1 MGTEMTQNDIQNK
14 EILETEYHNSTYG
27 NEFNNNKN
35 IKFNLKAVNKN
46 SKDNQKKMIYG
57 RKKKILNKPKSIA
70 SLFLLNQK
78 KNKNNAITTTEK
90 EKNKDKENPLTIQ
103 IDLCGLNKNKD
114 NNIYL
119 DYFKCILCPM
129 CILIQI
135 NPKNNLVQIKCE
147 NGHDNEINIDSFNSI
162 YQVFKYT
169 CDKCKKDLSSKFYYC
184 SQCKELICNI
194 CMEKNL
200 NNEINKGH
208 IVLNE
213 SEVNFYCEK
222 HKKKFINFCKNCQKN
237 CCKKC
242 CSEHNSHELLLIKNE
257 IRDNNY
263 ISKIEKMI
271 IQEKEIIEKIE
282 QKFPLNIFKNENP
295 NLLKAFNRLITLRK
309 KEYQLKDKILKIYQ
323 DFLKRINDNLNENI
337 PETNGNLDVSL
348 SSISSTT
355 SMGEYPDNFLMNYYF
370 LKSVNELENEVLTN
384 INDFFDFSEDNK
396 YYKDF
401 SELKTFLINYKKN
414 LISPEKNLEK
424 FSKSYTINKK
434 PNFIFPLDDG
444 NFIITYDTK
453 IIFYDYISGEELLI
467 IDEEIFDYTYRII
480 KLPDGTLLFFGDFLN
495 QIKIE
500 ENGSIKV
507 LFTGSHVEILKEI
520 ILDEN
525 NIIFIDKITKK
536 LKILTNKDINWHK
549 EIFPEYNIINNNLI
563 KEKSKENIDLNKN
576 TIDQSKKE
584 NNTVIG
590 NIYANEENNLN
601 ERLMTFSDCRDAEKL
616 LMNSINNMRQD
627 KKSQMKEIMKD
638 RNNLNHQIKT
648 YDIILIDDKTFIA
661 LQEINFINKETCLR
675 KFSFDKNNS
684 KFKIIDEIYLEEIPL
699 KKNDVLYLIKINKE
713 NNYLAYGSNDK
724 KYFVVFD
731 VDKKIS
737 VAKINLSFTYYKF
750 FENILLFQNQKE
762 LNQYVF
768 KNDEFIFI
776 SKFDFNSIIGSI
788 NFLKDFT
795 LVLDDKKFTYIYSYK
810 KEIEEI

>member
-1 MGTEMTQNDIQNK
+1 MGTEITQDEIKNK
-14 EILETEYHNSTYG
+14 EILQTEYHNTTYG
-27 NEFNNNKN
+27 TEFNNNNN
-35 IKFNLKAVNKN
+35 IKYNLKAVNKN
-46 SKDNQKKMIYG
+46 SKNNKKNMLYG

-78 KNKNNAITTTEK
+78 KNKNKNNAILTEK
-90 EKNKDKENPLTIQ
+90 EKENPPVIQ
-103 IDLCGLNKNKD
+103 IDLLGSNIKKD
-114 NNIYL
+114 NKIYL

-129 CILIQI
+129 CILIKI

-147 NGHDNEINIDSFNSI
+147 NGHDNEINIDSFDSI

-169 CDKCKKDLSSKFYYC
+169 CDRCKKDLSSKFYYC

-194 CMEKNL
+194 CIEKYF

-208 IVLNE
+208 LILNE
-213 SEVNFYCEK
+213 SEVNFYCQK

-271 IQEKEIIEKIE
+271 IQEKEIIEKNE
-282 QKFPLNIFKNENP
+282 QKFPQNIFKNENP
-295 NLLKAFNRLITLRK
+295 NLLKAFNRLISLRK
-309 KEYQLKDKILKIYQ
+309 KEYHLKDKILKIYQ
-323 DFLKRINDNLNENI
+323 DFLKIISNNNLSENI
-337 PETNGNLDVSL
+337 AEKNGNLDASI

-355 SMGEYPDNFLMNYYF
+355 SMGEYPENFLMNFYF

-384 INDFFDFSEDNK
+384 INEFFDFSEDNK

-401 SELKTFLINYKKN
+401 SELKNFLFNYKKN

-424 FSKSYTINKK
+424 FSKSYTINKR

-453 IIFYDYISGEELLI
+453 IIFYDYLSGQELLV

-549 EIFPEYNIINNNLI
+549 EIFPEYNMINNNI
-563 KEKSKENIDLNKN
+563 PKEKSKENIDLNSNIKEE
-576 TIDQSKKE
+576 TKKE
-584 NNTVIG
+584 DNIVKG
-590 NIYANEENNLN
+590 NIYANEEININGSV
-601 ERLMTFSDCRDAEKL
+601 MTLSDCRDAEKL

-627 KKSQMKEIMKD
+627 KKNQIKEIMKD
-638 RNNLNHQIKT
+638 RNNLNNQIKT
-648 YDIILIDDKTFIA
+648 FDIISIDDKSFIA
-661 LQEINFINKETCLR
+661 FQEINFINKETCLR
-675 KFSFDKNNS
+675 KFNFS
-684 KFKIIDEIYLEEIPL
+684 KDNFKFNIIDEIYLEEAPL
-699 KKNDVLYLIKINKE
+699 KKSDILYLIQINKE

-724 KYFVVFD
+724 KYFVLFD
-731 VDKKIS
+731 LDKKIN
-737 VAKINLSFTYYKF
+737 VTKLNMNFIFYKIL
-750 FENILLFQNQKE
+750 ENILLFQNQKE

-768 KNDEFIFI
+768 KDDEFHFI
-776 SKFDFNSIIGSI
+776 SKFDFNSIICSI

-795 LVLDDKKFTYIYSYK
+795 LVIDDKKFTYIYSYK
-810 KEIEEI
+810 KEIEDI

>member
-1 MGTEMTQNDIQNK
+1 MGTEVTQDEIKNK
-14 EILETEYHNSTYG
+14 EILQTEYHNTTYG
-27 NEFNNNKN
+27 TEFTNNNN
-35 IKFNLKAVNKN
+35 IKYNLKAVNKN
-46 SKDNQKKMIYG
+46 SKNNKKNMLYG

-78 KNKNNAITTTEK
+78 KSKNKNNVILTEK
-90 EKNKDKENPLTIQ
+90 EKENPPVIQ
-103 IDLCGLNKNKD
+103 IDLLGSNNKKENK
-114 NNIYL
+114 IYL

-129 CILIQI
+129 CILIKI

-147 NGHDNEINIDSFNSI
+147 NGHDNEINIDSFDSI

-169 CDKCKKDLSSKFYYC
+169 CDRCKKDLSSKFYYC

-194 CMEKNL
+194 CMEKYF

-208 IVLNE
+208 LILNE

-271 IQEKEIIEKIE
+271 IQEKVIIEKIE
-282 QKFPLNIFKNENP
+282 QKFPQNIFKNENP
-295 NLLKAFNRLITLRK
+295 NLLKAFNRLISLRK
-309 KEYQLKDKILKIYQ
+309 KEYHLKDKILKIYQ
-323 DFLKRINDNLNENI
+323 DFLKIISNNNLSENI
-337 PETNGNLDVSL
+337 AEKNGNLDASI

-355 SMGEYPDNFLMNYYF
+355 SMGEYPENFLMNFYF

-396 YYKDF
+396 YYKDL
-401 SELKTFLINYKKN
+401 SELKTFLSNYKKN

-424 FSKSYTINKK
+424 FSKSYTINKR

-453 IIFYDYISGEELLI
+453 IIFYDYLSGQELLI
-467 IDEEIFDYTYRII
+467 MDEEIFDYTYRII
-480 KLPDGTLLFFGDFLN
+480 KLPDETLLFFGDFLN

-500 ENGSIKV
+500 ENGSIKI

-549 EIFPEYNIINNNLI
+549 EIFPEYNMINNNI
-563 KEKSKENIDLNKN
+563 PKEKSKENIDLNSNKKEE
-576 TIDQSKKE
+576 SKKE
-584 NNTVIG
+584 DNIVKG
-590 NIYANEENNLN
+590 NIYANEEININGSV
-601 ERLMTFSDCRDAEKL
+601 MTLSDCRDAEKL

-627 KKSQMKEIMKD
+627 KKNQIKEIMKD
-638 RNNLNHQIKT
+638 RNNLNNQIKT
-648 YDIILIDDKTFIA
+648 FDIISIDDKTFIA
-661 LQEINFINKETCLR
+661 LQEINFINKDTCLR
-675 KFSFDKNNS
+675 KFNCS
-684 KFKIIDEIYLEEIPL
+684 KDNFKFNIIDEIYLEEAPL
-699 KKNDVLYLIKINKE
+699 KKSDVLYLIQIKNE

-731 VDKKIS
+731 LDKKIN
-737 VAKINLSFTYYKF
+737 VTKLNMNFIFYKI

-768 KNDEFIFI
+768 KDDEFHFI
-776 SKFDFNSIIGSI
+776 SKFDFNSIICSI

-795 LVLDDKKFTYIYSYK
+795 LVIDDKKYTYIYSYK
-810 KEIEEI
+810 KEIEDI

>member
-1 MGTEMTQNDIQNK
+1 MGTEITQDEIKNK
-14 EILETEYHNSTYG
+14 EILQTEYHNTTYG
-27 NEFNNNKN
+27 TEFNNNNN
-35 IKFNLKAVNKN
+35 IKYNLKAVNKN
-46 SKDNQKKMIYG
+46 SKNNKKNMLYG

-78 KNKNNAITTTEK
+78 KNKNKNNVILTEK
-90 EKNKDKENPLTIQ
+90 EKENPPVIQ
-103 IDLCGLNKNKD
+103 IDLLGSNIKKD
-114 NNIYL
+114 NKIYL

-147 NGHDNEINIDSFNSI
+147 NGHDNEINIDSFDSI

-169 CDKCKKDLSSKFYYC
+169 CDRCKKDLSSKFYYC

-194 CMEKNL
+194 CIEKYF

-208 IVLNE
+208 LILNE

-271 IQEKEIIEKIE
+271 IQEKEIIDKIE

-295 NLLKAFNRLITLRK
+295 DLLKAFNRLISLRK
-309 KEYQLKDKILKIYQ
+309 KEYHLKDKILKIYQ
-323 DFLKRINDNLNENI
+323 DFLKIISNNNLSENI
-337 PETNGNLDVSL
+337 AEKNGNLDASI

-355 SMGEYPDNFLMNYYF
+355 SMGEYPENFLMNFYF

-401 SELKTFLINYKKN
+401 SELKTFLSNYKKN

-424 FSKSYTINKK
+424 FSKSYTINKR

-453 IIFYDYISGEELLI
+453 IIFYDYLSGQELLI
-467 IDEEIFDYTYRII
+467 MDEEIFDYTYRII
-480 KLPDGTLLFFGDFLN
+480 KLPDGSLLFFGDFLN

-549 EIFPEYNIINNNLI
+549 EIFPEYNMINNNI
-563 KEKSKENIDLNKN
+563 PKEKSKENIDLNSNIKEE
-576 TIDQSKKE
+576 SKKE
-584 NNTVIG
+584 DNIVKG
-590 NIYANEENNLN
+590 NIYANEEININGSV
-601 ERLMTFSDCRDAEKL
+601 MTLSDCRDAEKL

-627 KKSQMKEIMKD
+627 KKNQIKEIMKD
-638 RNNLNHQIKT
+638 RNNLNNQIKT
-648 YDIILIDDKTFIA
+648 FDIISIDDKSFIA
-661 LQEINFINKETCLR
+661 FQEINFINKETCLR
-675 KFSFDKNNS
+675 KFNFS
-684 KFKIIDEIYLEEIPL
+684 KDNFKFNIIDEIYLEDAPL
-699 KKNDVLYLIKINKE
+699 KKSDVLYLIQIKNE

-731 VDKKIS
+731 LDKKIN
-737 VAKINLSFTYYKF
+737 VTKLNMNFIFYKIFQ
-750 FENILLFQNQKE
+750 NILLFQNQKE

-768 KNDEFIFI
+768 KDDEFHFI
-776 SKFDFNSIIGSI
+776 SRFDFNSIICSI

-795 LVLDDKKFTYIYSYK
+795 LVIDDKKFTYIYSYK
-810 KEIEEI
+810 KEIEDI

>member
-1 MGTEMTQNDIQNK
+1 MGTEVTQDEIKNK
-14 EILETEYHNSTYG
+14 EILQTEYHNTTYG
-27 NEFNNNKN
+27 TEFTNNNN
-35 IKFNLKAVNKN
+35 IKYNLKAVNKN
-46 SKDNQKKMIYG
+46 SKNNKKNMLYG

-78 KNKNNAITTTEK
+78 KNKNKNNAILTEK
-90 EKNKDKENPLTIQ
+90 EKENPPVIQ
-103 IDLCGLNKNKD
+103 IDLLGSNIKKD
-114 NNIYL
+114 NKIYL

-129 CILIQI
+129 CILIKI

-147 NGHDNEINIDSFNSI
+147 NGHDNEINIDSFDSI

-169 CDKCKKDLSSKFYYC
+169 CDRCKKDLSSKFYYC

-194 CMEKNL
+194 CIEKYF

-208 IVLNE
+208 LILNE

-282 QKFPLNIFKNENP
+282 QKFPQNIFKNENP
-295 NLLKAFNRLITLRK
+295 NLLKAFNRLISLRK
-309 KEYQLKDKILKIYQ
+309 KEYHLKDKILKIYQ
-323 DFLKRINDNLNENI
+323 DFIKIISNNNLSENI
-337 PETNGNLDVSL
+337 AEKNGNLDASI

-355 SMGEYPDNFLMNYYF
+355 SMGEFPENFLMNFYF

-384 INDFFDFSEDNK
+384 INEFFDFSEDNK

-401 SELKTFLINYKKN
+401 SELKTFLSNYKKN

-424 FSKSYTINKK
+424 FSKSFTINKR

-453 IIFYDYISGEELLI
+453 IIFYDYLSGQELLI
-467 IDEEIFDYTYRII
+467 MDEEIFDYTYRII

-549 EIFPEYNIINNNLI
+549 EIFPEYNMINNNI
-563 KEKSKENIDLNKN
+563 PKEKSKENIDLNSNIKEE
-576 TIDQSKKE
+576 SKKE
-584 NNTVIG
+584 DNIVKG
-590 NIYANEENNLN
+590 NIYANEEININGSV
-601 ERLMTFSDCRDAEKL
+601 MTLSDCRDAEKL

-627 KKSQMKEIMKD
+627 KKNQIKEIMKD
-638 RNNLNHQIKT
+638 RNNLNNQIKT
-648 YDIILIDDKTFIA
+648 FDIISIDDKSFIA
-661 LQEINFINKETCLR
+661 FQEINFINKETCLR
-675 KFSFDKNNS
+675 KFNFS
-684 KFKIIDEIYLEEIPL
+684 KDNFKFNIIDEIYLEEAPL
-699 KKNDVLYLIKINKE
+699 KKNDVLFLIQINKV
-713 NNYLAYGSNDK
+713 NNYLAYVSNDK

-731 VDKKIS
+731 LDKKIN
-737 VAKINLSFTYYKF
+737 VTKLNMNFIFYKI

-762 LNQYVF
+762 LNQY
-768 KNDEFIFI
+768 IF
-776 SKFDFNSIIGSI
+776 NLLCYL
-788 NFLKDFT
+788 N
-795 LVLDDKKFTYIYSYK
+795 VY
-810 KEIEEI
+810 

>member
-1 MGTEMTQNDIQNK
+1 MGTEITQDEIKNK
-14 EILETEYHNSTYG
+14 EILQTEYHNTTYG
-27 NEFNNNKN
+27 TEFTNNNN
-35 IKFNLKAVNKN
+35 IKYNLKAVNKN
-46 SKDNQKKMIYG
+46 SKNNKKNMLYG

-78 KNKNNAITTTEK
+78 KSKNKNNVILTEK
-90 EKNKDKENPLTIQ
+90 EKENPPVIQ
-103 IDLCGLNKNKD
+103 IDLLGSNNKKENK
-114 NNIYL
+114 IYL

-129 CILIQI
+129 CILIKI

-147 NGHDNEINIDSFNSI
+147 NGHDNEINIDSFDSI

-169 CDKCKKDLSSKFYYC
+169 CDRCKKDLSSKFYYC

-194 CMEKNL
+194 CMEKYF

-208 IVLNE
+208 LILNE

-271 IQEKEIIEKIE
+271 IQEKVIIEKIE
-282 QKFPLNIFKNENP
+282 QKFPQNIFKNENP
-295 NLLKAFNRLITLRK
+295 NLLKAFNRLISLRK
-309 KEYQLKDKILKIYQ
+309 KEYHLKDKILKIYQ
-323 DFLKRINDNLNENI
+323 DFLKIISNNNLSENI
-337 PETNGNLDVSL
+337 AEKNGNLDASI

-355 SMGEYPDNFLMNYYF
+355 SMGEYPENFLMNFYF

-396 YYKDF
+396 YYKDL
-401 SELKTFLINYKKN
+401 SELKTFLSNYKKN

-424 FSKSYTINKK
+424 FSKSYTINKR

-453 IIFYDYISGEELLI
+453 IIFYDYLSGQELLI
-467 IDEEIFDYTYRII
+467 MDEEIFDYTYRII
-480 KLPDGTLLFFGDFLN
+480 KLPDETLLFFGDFLN

-500 ENGSIKV
+500 ENGSIKI

-549 EIFPEYNIINNNLI
+549 EIFPEYNMINNNI
-563 KEKSKENIDLNKN
+563 PKEKSKENIDLNSNKKEE
-576 TIDQSKKE
+576 SKKE
-584 NNTVIG
+584 DNIVKG
-590 NIYANEENNLN
+590 NIYANEEININGSV
-601 ERLMTFSDCRDAEKL
+601 MTLSDCRDAEKL

-627 KKSQMKEIMKD
+627 KKNQIKEIMKD
-638 RNNLNHQIKT
+638 RNNLNNQIKT
-648 YDIILIDDKTFIA
+648 FDIISIDDKTFIA
-661 LQEINFINKETCLR
+661 LQEINFINKDTCLR
-675 KFSFDKNNS
+675 KFNCS
-684 KFKIIDEIYLEEIPL
+684 KDNFKFNIIDEIYLEEAPL
-699 KKNDVLYLIKINKE
+699 KKSDVLYLIQIKNE

-731 VDKKIS
+731 LDKKIN
-737 VAKINLSFTYYKF
+737 VTKLNMNFIFYKI

-768 KNDEFIFI
+768 KDDEFHFI
-776 SKFDFNSIIGSI
+776 SKFDFNSIICSI

-795 LVLDDKKFTYIYSYK
+795 LVIDDKKYTYIYSYK
-810 KEIEEI
+810 KEIEDI

>member
-1 MGTEMTQNDIQNK
+1 MGTEVTQDEIKNK
-14 EILETEYHNSTYG
+14 EILQTEYHNTTYG
-27 NEFNNNKN
+27 TEFTNNNN
-35 IKFNLKAVNKN
+35 IKYNLKAVNKN
-46 SKDNQKKMIYG
+46 SKNNKKNMLYG

-78 KNKNNAITTTEK
+78 KNKNKNNAILTEK
-90 EKNKDKENPLTIQ
+90 EKENPPVIQ
-103 IDLCGLNKNKD
+103 IDLLGSNIKKD
-114 NNIYL
+114 NKIYL

-129 CILIQI
+129 CILIKI

-147 NGHDNEINIDSFNSI
+147 NGHDNEINIDSFDSI

-169 CDKCKKDLSSKFYYC
+169 CDRCKKDLSSKFYYC

-194 CMEKNL
+194 CIEKYF

-208 IVLNE
+208 LILNE

-282 QKFPLNIFKNENP
+282 QKFPQNIFKNENP
-295 NLLKAFNRLITLRK
+295 NLLKAFNRLISLRK
-309 KEYQLKDKILKIYQ
+309 KEYHLKDKILKIYQ
-323 DFLKRINDNLNENI
+323 DFLKIISNNNLSENI
-337 PETNGNLDVSL
+337 AEKNGNLDASI

-355 SMGEYPDNFLMNYYF
+355 SMGEYPENFLMNFYF

-384 INDFFDFSEDNK
+384 INEFFDFSEDNK

-401 SELKTFLINYKKN
+401 SELKNFLTNYKKN

-424 FSKSYTINKK
+424 FSKSYTINKR

-453 IIFYDYISGEELLI
+453 IIFYDYLSGQELLI
-467 IDEEIFDYTYRII
+467 MDEEIFDYTYRII
-480 KLPDGTLLFFGDFLN
+480 KLHDGTLLFFGDFLN

-549 EIFPEYNIINNNLI
+549 EIFPEYNMINNNI
-563 KEKSKENIDLNKN
+563 PKEKSKENIDLNSNIKEE
-576 TIDQSKKE
+576 SKKE
-584 NNTVIG
+584 DNIVKG
-590 NIYANEENNLN
+590 NIYANEEININGSV
-601 ERLMTFSDCRDAEKL
+601 MTLSDCRDAEKL

-627 KKSQMKEIMKD
+627 KKNQIKEIMKD
-638 RNNLNHQIKT
+638 RNNLNNQIKT
-648 YDIILIDDKTFIA
+648 FDIISIDDKSFIA
-661 LQEINFINKETCLR
+661 FQEINFINKETCLR
-675 KFSFDKNNS
+675 KFNFS
-684 KFKIIDEIYLEEIPL
+684 KDNFKFNIIDEIYLEEAPL
-699 KKNDVLYLIKINKE
+699 KKSDVLYLIQVKNQ

-731 VDKKIS
+731 LDKKIN
-737 VAKINLSFTYYKF
+737 VTKLNMNFIFYKI

-768 KNDEFIFI
+768 KDDEFHFI
-776 SKFDFNSIIGSI
+776 SKFDFNSIICSI

-795 LVLDDKKFTYIYSYK
+795 LVIDDKKFTYIYSYK
-810 KEIEEI
+810 KEIEDI

>member
-1 MGTEMTQNDIQNK
+1 MGTEITQDEIKNK
-14 EILETEYHNSTYG
+14 EILQTEYHNTTYG
-27 NEFNNNKN
+27 TEFNNNNN
-35 IKFNLKAVNKN
+35 IKYNLKAVNKN
-46 SKDNQKKMIYG
+46 SKNNKKNMLYG

-78 KNKNNAITTTEK
+78 KNKNKNNAILTEK
-90 EKNKDKENPLTIQ
+90 EKENPPVIQ
-103 IDLCGLNKNKD
+103 IDLLGSNIKKD
-114 NNIYL
+114 NKIYL

-129 CILIQI
+129 CILIKI

-147 NGHDNEINIDSFNSI
+147 NGHDNEINIDSFDSI

-169 CDKCKKDLSSKFYYC
+169 CDRCKKDLSSKFYYC

-194 CMEKNL
+194 CIEKYF

-208 IVLNE
+208 LILNE
-213 SEVNFYCEK
+213 SEVNFYCQK

-282 QKFPLNIFKNENP
+282 QKFPQNIFKNENP
-295 NLLKAFNRLITLRK
+295 NLLKAFNRLISLRK
-309 KEYQLKDKILKIYQ
+309 KEYHLKDKILKIYQ
-323 DFLKRINDNLNENI
+323 DFLKIISNNNLSENI
-337 PETNGNLDVSL
+337 AEKNGNLDASI

-355 SMGEYPDNFLMNYYF
+355 SMGEYPENFLMNFYF

-384 INDFFDFSEDNK
+384 INEFFDFSEDNK

-401 SELKTFLINYKKN
+401 SELKNFLFNYKKN

-424 FSKSYTINKK
+424 FSKSFTINKR

-453 IIFYDYISGEELLI
+453 IIFYDYLSGQELLI
-467 IDEEIFDYTYRII
+467 MDEEIFDYTYRII
-480 KLPDGTLLFFGDFLN
+480 KLPDGSLLFFGDFLN

-549 EIFPEYNIINNNLI
+549 EIFPEYNMINNNI
-563 KEKSKENIDLNKN
+563 PKEKSKENIDLNSNIKEE
-576 TIDQSKKE
+576 TKKE
-584 NNTVIG
+584 DNIVKG
-590 NIYANEENNLN
+590 NIYANEEININGSV
-601 ERLMTFSDCRDAEKL
+601 MTLSDCRDAEKL

-627 KKSQMKEIMKD
+627 KKNQIKEIMKD
-638 RNNLNHQIKT
+638 RNNLNNQIKT
-648 YDIILIDDKTFIA
+648 FDIISIDDKSFIA
-661 LQEINFINKETCLR
+661 FQEINFINKETCLR
-675 KFSFDKNNS
+675 KFNFS
-684 KFKIIDEIYLEEIPL
+684 KDNFKFNIIDEIYLEEAPL
-699 KKNDVLYLIKINKE
+699 KKSDVLYLIQVKNQ

-731 VDKKIS
+731 LDKKIN
-737 VAKINLSFTYYKF
+737 VTKLNMNFIFYKIL
-750 FENILLFQNQKE
+750 ENILLFQNQKE

-768 KNDEFIFI
+768 KDDEFHFI
-776 SKFDFNSIIGSI
+776 SKFDFNSIICSI

-795 LVLDDKKFTYIYSYK
+795 LVIDDKKFTYIYSYK
-810 KEIEEI
+810 KEIEDI

>member
-1 MGTEMTQNDIQNK
+1 MGIEITQDEIKNK
-14 EILETEYHNSTYG
+14 EILQTEYHNTTYG
-27 NEFNNNKN
+27 TEFTNNNN
-35 IKFNLKAVNKN
+35 IKYNLKAVNKN
-46 SKDNQKKMIYG
+46 SKNNKKNMLYG

-78 KNKNNAITTTEK
+78 KNKNKNNAILTEK
-90 EKNKDKENPLTIQ
+90 EKENPPVIQ
-103 IDLCGLNKNKD
+103 IDLLGSNIKKD
-114 NNIYL
+114 NKIYL

-129 CILIQI
+129 CILIKI

-147 NGHDNEINIDSFNSI
+147 NGHDNEINIDSFDSI

-169 CDKCKKDLSSKFYYC
+169 CDRCKKDLSSKFYYC

-194 CMEKNL
+194 CMEKYF

-208 IVLNE
+208 LILNE

-271 IQEKEIIEKIE
+271 IQEKEIIDKIE

-295 NLLKAFNRLITLRK
+295 DLLKAFNRLISLRK
-309 KEYQLKDKILKIYQ
+309 KEYHLKDKILKIYQ
-323 DFLKRINDNLNENI
+323 DFLKIISNNNLSENI
-337 PETNGNLDVSL
+337 AEKNGNLDASI

-355 SMGEYPDNFLMNYYF
+355 SMGEYPENFLMNFYF

-401 SELKTFLINYKKN
+401 SELKTFLSNYKKN

-424 FSKSYTINKK
+424 FSKSYTINKR

-453 IIFYDYISGEELLI
+453 IIFYDYLSGQELLI
-467 IDEEIFDYTYRII
+467 MDEEIFDYTYRII

-549 EIFPEYNIINNNLI
+549 EIFPEYNMINNNI
-563 KEKSKENIDLNKN
+563 PKEKSKENIDLNSNIKEE
-576 TIDQSKKE
+576 TKKE
-584 NNTVIG
+584 DNIVKG
-590 NIYANEENNLN
+590 NIYANEEININGSV
-601 ERLMTFSDCRDAEKL
+601 MTLSDCRDAEKL

-627 KKSQMKEIMKD
+627 KKNQIKEIMKD
-638 RNNLNHQIKT
+638 RNNLNNQIKT
-648 YDIILIDDKTFIA
+648 FDIISIDDKSFIA
-661 LQEINFINKETCLR
+661 FQEINFINKETCLR
-675 KFSFDKNNS
+675 KFNFS
-684 KFKIIDEIYLEEIPL
+684 KDNFKFNIIDEIYLEEAPL
-699 KKNDVLYLIKINKE
+699 KKSDVLYLIQVKNQ

-731 VDKKIS
+731 LDKKIN
-737 VAKINLSFTYYKF
+737 VTKLNINFIFYKF
-750 FENILLFQNQKE
+750 FGNILLFQNQKE

-768 KNDEFIFI
+768 KDDEFHFI
-776 SKFDFNSIIGSI
+776 SKFDFNSIICSI

-795 LVLDDKKFTYIYSYK
+795 LVIDDKKYTYIYSYK
-810 KEIEEI
+810 KEIEDI

>member
-1 MGTEMTQNDIQNK
+1 MGTEVTQDEIKNK
-14 EILETEYHNSTYG
+14 EILQTEYHNTTYG
-27 NEFNNNKN
+27 TEFTNNNN
-35 IKFNLKAVNKN
+35 IKYNLKAVNKN
-46 SKDNQKKMIYG
+46 SKNNKKNMLYG

-78 KNKNNAITTTEK
+78 KNKNKNNAILTEK
-90 EKNKDKENPLTIQ
+90 EKENPPVIQ
-103 IDLCGLNKNKD
+103 IDLLGSNIKKD
-114 NNIYL
+114 NKIYL

-129 CILIQI
+129 CILIKI

-147 NGHDNEINIDSFNSI
+147 NGHDNEINIDSFDSI

-169 CDKCKKDLSSKFYYC
+169 CDRCKKDLSSKFYYC

-194 CMEKNL
+194 CMEKYF

-208 IVLNE
+208 LILNE

-271 IQEKEIIEKIE
+271 IQEKEIIDKIE

-295 NLLKAFNRLITLRK
+295 NLLKAFNRLISLRK
-309 KEYQLKDKILKIYQ
+309 KEYHLKDKILKIYQ
-323 DFLKRINDNLNENI
+323 DFLKIISNNNLSENI
-337 PETNGNLDVSL
+337 AEKNGNLDASI

-355 SMGEYPDNFLMNYYF
+355 SMGEYPENFLMNFYF

-384 INDFFDFSEDNK
+384 INEFFDFSEDNK

-401 SELKTFLINYKKN
+401 SELKNFLTNYKKN

-424 FSKSYTINKK
+424 FSKSYTINKR

-453 IIFYDYISGEELLI
+453 IIFYDYLSGQELLI
-467 IDEEIFDYTYRII
+467 MDEEIFDYTYRII
-480 KLPDGTLLFFGDFLN
+480 KLPDGSLLFFGDFLN

-549 EIFPEYNIINNNLI
+549 EIFPEYNMINNNI
-563 KEKSKENIDLNKN
+563 PKEKSKENIDLNSNMKEE
-576 TIDQSKKE
+576 SKKE
-584 NNTVIG
+584 DNIVKG
-590 NIYANEENNLN
+590 NIYANEEININGSV
-601 ERLMTFSDCRDAEKL
+601 MTLSDCRDAEKL

-627 KKSQMKEIMKD
+627 KKNQIKEIMKD
-638 RNNLNHQIKT
+638 RNNLNNQIKT
-648 YDIILIDDKTFIA
+648 FDIISIDDKSFIA
-661 LQEINFINKETCLR
+661 FQEINFINKETCLR
-675 KFSFDKNNS
+675 KFNFS
-684 KFKIIDEIYLEEIPL
+684 KDNFKFNIIDEIYLEEAPL
-699 KKNDVLYLIKINKE
+699 KKSDVLYLIQIKNE

-731 VDKKIS
+731 LDKKIN
-737 VAKINLSFTYYKF
+737 VTKLNINFIFYKF
-750 FENILLFQNQKE
+750 FGNILLFQNQKE
-762 LNQYVF
+762 LNQYIF
-768 KNDEFIFI
+768 KDDEFHFI
-776 SKFDFNSIIGSI
+776 SKFDFNSIICSI

-795 LVLDDKKFTYIYSYK
+795 LVIDDKKFTYIYSYK
-810 KEIEEI
+810 KEIEDI

>member
-1 MGTEMTQNDIQNK
+1 MGTEITQDEIKNK
-14 EILETEYHNSTYG
+14 EILQTEYHNTTYG
-27 NEFNNNKN
+27 TEFNNNNN
-35 IKFNLKAVNKN
+35 IKYNLKAVNKN
-46 SKDNQKKMIYG
+46 SKNNKKNMLYG

-78 KNKNNAITTTEK
+78 KNKNKNNAILTEK
-90 EKNKDKENPLTIQ
+90 EKENPPVIQ
-103 IDLCGLNKNKD
+103 IDLLGSNIKKD
-114 NNIYL
+114 NKIYL

-129 CILIQI
+129 CILIKI

-147 NGHDNEINIDSFNSI
+147 NGHDNEINIDSFDSI

-169 CDKCKKDLSSKFYYC
+169 CDRCKKDLSSKFYYC

-194 CMEKNL
+194 CIEKYF

-208 IVLNE
+208 LILNE

-282 QKFPLNIFKNENP
+282 QKFPQNIFKNENP
-295 NLLKAFNRLITLRK
+295 NLLKAFNRLISLRK
-309 KEYQLKDKILKIYQ
+309 KEYHLKDKILKIYQ
-323 DFLKRINDNLNENI
+323 DFLKIISNNNLSENI
-337 PETNGNLDVSL
+337 AEKNGNLDVSI

-355 SMGEYPDNFLMNYYF
+355 SMGEYPENFLMNFYF

-384 INDFFDFSEDNK
+384 INEFFDFSEDNK

-401 SELKTFLINYKKN
+401 SELKNFLTNYKKN

-424 FSKSYTINKK
+424 FLKSYTINKR

-453 IIFYDYISGEELLI
+453 IIFYDYLSGQELLI
-467 IDEEIFDYTYRII
+467 MDEEIFDYTYRII

-549 EIFPEYNIINNNLI
+549 EIFPEYNMININNNI
-563 KEKSKENIDLNKN
+563 PKEKSKENIDLNSNMKEE
-576 TIDQSKKE
+576 TKKE
-584 NNTVIG
+584 DNIVKG
-590 NIYANEENNLN
+590 NIYANEEININGSV
-601 ERLMTFSDCRDAEKL
+601 MTLSDCRDAEKL
-616 LMNSINNMRQD
+616 LMNSINNMRLD
-627 KKSQMKEIMKD
+627 KKNQIKEIMKD
-638 RNNLNHQIKT
+638 RNNLNNQIKT
-648 YDIILIDDKTFIA
+648 FDIISIDDKSFIA
-661 LQEINFINKETCLR
+661 FQEINFINKETCLR
-675 KFSFDKNNS
+675 KFNFS
-684 KFKIIDEIYLEEIPL
+684 KDNFKFNIIDEIYLEEAPL
-699 KKNDVLYLIKINKE
+699 KKNDVLFLIQINKE

-731 VDKKIS
+731 LDKKIN
-737 VAKINLSFTYYKF
+737 VTKLNINFIFYKF
-750 FENILLFQNQKE
+750 FGNILLFQNQKE
-762 LNQYVF
+762 LNQYIF
-768 KNDEFIFI
+768 KDDEFHFI
-776 SKFDFNSIIGSI
+776 SKFDFNSIICSI

-795 LVLDDKKFTYIYSYK
+795 LVIDDKKFTYIYSYK
-810 KEIEEI
+810 KEIEDI